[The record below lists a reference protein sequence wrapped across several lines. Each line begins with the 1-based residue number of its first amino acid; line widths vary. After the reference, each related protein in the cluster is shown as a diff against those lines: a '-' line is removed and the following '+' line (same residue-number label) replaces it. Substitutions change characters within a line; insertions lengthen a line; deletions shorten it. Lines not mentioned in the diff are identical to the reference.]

1 MGGKGQRCGVE
12 GAHNF
17 KINLFKLNGLGK
29 EARAS
34 MAAES
39 LTVAARLT
47 ALQST
52 KVKSALMRFYIE
64 GKEPSLYDLWLALC
78 SNDRGKSNVL
88 NQRLRAI
95 QRVVGYEPD
104 ALWNGIFT
112 RNNLISLAGLNESEK
127 SLVTYS
133 LLQRLSE
140 MFDKRPELNSRL
152 RLIVAL
158 DEAWQ
163 FFRQERGFETG
174 RESSLEKVVRLGRKY
189 GFGLVISTQQIE
201 DVPKVF
207 VNSCALVMVHQ
218 LRESQYHGFD
228 ILGLGRYESALLK
241 GAAQGEMLLMDRG
254 AAQKGSWWHDY
265 VKVQA
270 LSDREIGAL
279 AEKNPAFEPA
289 AISEPEMPIEM
300 HDAGTEPVQGT
311 NRNVLKDIDMPSV
324 PVYRFMVCLARMG
337 DIPKAYRML
346 RDKSWLT
353 SKASIYGGLGKP
365 GILDRAKSLGYV
377 AETGELAAKG
387 INVIDPDRLIEKQ
400 GVLAGGE
407 EHKNLMKKAI
417 LAIQDGGNF
426 AFTTSDRDGFDVGE
440 IKAKTRSAWDSGRL
454 TIYECQTN
462 AIKEEVEKSAAK
474 AKKLNANLIF
484 AVPTAELAK
493 TISSEVGSGYEV
505 MV

>member
-1 MGGKGQRCGVE
+1 MERRFGPFWKRGNGLLVGRSFRHLTESTDRTSQAVVGIDTQRRIEYLKEPNPHALLLGSTSSGKTVTLRSFLARASLAHGVNFLMIDWNGE
-12 GAHNF
+12 NEEWAKGVNATVWKVPLNF
-17 KINLFKLNGLGK
+17 KVNLFKLNGLGK

-52 KVKSALMRFYIE
+52 KVKSALMRFYID
-64 GKEPSLYDLWLALC
+64 GKEPSLYDLWLTLC

-112 RNNLISLAGLNESEK
+112 RNSLISLAGLNESEK

-140 MFDKRPELNSRL
+140 IFDKRPELNSRL
-152 RLIVAL
+152 RLMVAV

-163 FFRQERGFETG
+163 FFRQERGFETS

-270 LSDREIGAL
+270 LSDREITAL
-279 AEKNPAFEPA
+279 AGKGPLFGPA

-300 HDAGTEPVQGT
+300 HDAGAEPAQGA
-311 NRNVLKDIDMPSV
+311 NNNALKGIDMPSV
-324 PVYRFMVCLARMG
+324 PVYRFMVCLARTG
-337 DIPKAYRML
+337 DIPKAYQML
-346 RDKSWLT
+346 REKDWLT

-365 GILDRAKSLGYV
+365 GILVRAKSLGYV
-377 AETGELAAKG
+377 AETGELTAKG
-387 INVIDPDRLIEKQ
+387 INVIDPDGLIEKQ
-400 GVLAGGE
+400 GVWPE
-407 EHKNLMKKAI
+407 
-417 LAIQDGGNF
+417 
-426 AFTTSDRDGFDVGE
+426 
-440 IKAKTRSAWDSGRL
+440 AKSTRSS
-454 TIYECQTN
+454 
-462 AIKEEVEKSAAK
+462 
-474 AKKLNANLIF
+474 
-484 AVPTAELAK
+484 
-493 TISSEVGSGYEV
+493 
-505 MV
+505 